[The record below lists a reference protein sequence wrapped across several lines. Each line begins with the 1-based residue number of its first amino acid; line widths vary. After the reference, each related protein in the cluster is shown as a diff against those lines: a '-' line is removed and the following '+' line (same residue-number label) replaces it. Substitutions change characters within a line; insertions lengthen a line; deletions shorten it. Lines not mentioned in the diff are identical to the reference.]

1 MEAEEAIIAEFVE
14 PGVARLVY
22 RQFPVV
28 GPFSLYMAEVS
39 ECAADQNKFWAFHD
53 AAFQRVR
60 GRALRRPEDA
70 EAAAREIGLDVDA
83 LRACQ
88 QSVRARPR
96 IEADAAEGQ
105 RRGVEATPTI
115 FVGDRKIVG
124 NQPIDVFRDAINA
137 VKPR

>member
-1 MEAEEAIIAEFVE
+1 MEAGQAIIAEFVE

-28 GPFSLYMAEVS
+28 GPFSLYRAEVS
-39 ECAADQNKFWAFHD
+39 ECAADQNRFWAFHD
-53 AAFQRVR
+53 AAFQRAR
-60 GRALRRPEDA
+60 ARALRRSEDA
-70 EAAAREIGLDVDA
+70 EAVAREVGLDVEA
-83 LRACQ
+83 LKACQ
-88 QSVRARPR
+88 RDGRVRGR

-105 RRGVEATPTI
+105 RRGVEATPTL

-124 NQPIDVFRDAINA
+124 NQPIDVFRDAVNA